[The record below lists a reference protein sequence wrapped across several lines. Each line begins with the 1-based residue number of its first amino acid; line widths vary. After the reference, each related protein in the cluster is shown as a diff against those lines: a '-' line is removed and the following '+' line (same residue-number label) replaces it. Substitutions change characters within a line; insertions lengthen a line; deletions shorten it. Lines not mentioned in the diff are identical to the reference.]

1 MRRLGREVQSQIDY
15 ILWTYSRLFRS
26 VSVWEYRHNSD
37 YFVVIGCICGAALR
51 DISSY
56 LGQYRWFPPTPPDTE
71 DLGIPV
77 VRRPAAGYYKSETQV

>member
-56 LGQYRWFPPTPPDTE
+56 LGQYRWFP
-71 DLGIPV
+71 L
-77 VRRPAAGYYKSETQV
+77 RPLIQKT